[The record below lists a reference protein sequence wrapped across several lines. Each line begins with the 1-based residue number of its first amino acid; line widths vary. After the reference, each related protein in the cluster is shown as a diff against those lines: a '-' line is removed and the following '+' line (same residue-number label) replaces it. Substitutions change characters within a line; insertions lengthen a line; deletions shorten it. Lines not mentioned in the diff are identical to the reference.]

1 MKIFNV
7 QLLKLKIMKLKS
19 IYLKSVLVSLFLV
32 SLTKIQAQTTR
43 LRNDFCDLEIAAVNT
58 NIYANTVSGATMYRF
73 RINNLT
79 TGVTT
84 IYDRSQRFF
93 NLVTAGAFP
102 EENQTYEID
111 VAVDKGLGFGS
122 YGITCL
128 LYTPITAIPVTQ
140 LRSEFCGNQISALG
154 TNIYVNG
161 ILGAVMYRYRIKN
174 ITTGITTI
182 YNRSQRWF
190 NLITAG
196 ASPQVAQEYLI
207 DVAVDRGNGFGVYG
221 PACSLFTPHLPTT
234 QLYGTECGTTKNMLF
249 YEFINAVP
257 NSQSE
262 AYQFRIREGSFTAVS
277 NPVLVTQIR
286 FHDFIGVNY
295 GKTYLV
301 DVRMLKNGLWGPYG
315 ESCSVSTVQIPYTQ
329 VQTDIYGGAN
339 NCGWQMP
346 SIASSIYA
354 YNIPFVS
361 SYKFRI
367 TKGAY
372 VDSLTTISRRFKLT
386 DFPNFNSNM
395 EYSTAYNVEV
405 ALNLNGIFTNYGVI
419 CQVFTPSPSTQL
431 RSDFCGE
438 NLTALGQNIYA
449 DVVSGS
455 TQYRFEIDNGSTITT
470 FTTNNRYFNLIAAG
484 IATFNTTYSVRVAI
498 GVNGFFYPYGS
509 ACTVITPN
517 AIIQNNTIEEL
528 PSSELSI
535 FEDVNQITENLTEIN
550 KFQNISNTIFNVL
563 SIPNPSSN
571 NFRIEIKEANLNKEI
586 HFNITNAMG
595 IKIYESQ
602 TTIEK
607 LNSEYFGE
615 NFDPGIYFVYINYEE
630 IDKTLKIIKK

>member
-1 MKIFNV
+1 M
-7 QLLKLKIMKLKS
+7 KS
-19 IYLKSVLVSLFLV
+19 IFFKSLLLIIFLTNV
-32 SLTKIQAQTTR
+32 INTKAQTTR
-43 LRNDFCDLEIAAVNT
+43 LRNDFCGLEIASVNT
-58 NIYANTVSGATMYRF
+58 NIYANTVTGAIMYRY

-79 TGVTT
+79 TGATT
-84 IYDRSQRFF
+84 IYDRSQRWF

-128 LYTPITAIPVTQ
+128 LYTPITATPVTQ
-140 LRSEFCGNQISALG
+140 LRSEFCGNQISTLG
-154 TNIYVNG
+154 VNIYVNG

-234 QLYGTECGTTKNMLF
+234 QLYGSECGTTKNMLF

-286 FHDFIGVNY
+286 FYDFIGVNY

-315 ESCSVSTVQIPYTQ
+315 ESCSISTVQIPYTQ

-405 ALNLNGIFTNYGVI
+405 ALNLNGTFTNYGVM
-419 CQVFTPSPSTQL
+419 CQVFTPSSSTQL
-431 RSDFCGE
+431 RSDFCGA

-449 DVVSGS
+449 DVVSGT
-455 TQYRFEIDNGSTITT
+455 TQYRFEINNGSSITT

-484 IATFNTTYSVRVAI
+484 VATFNTTYSIRVAI
-498 GVNGFFYPYGS
+498 GVNNFFYPYGI
-509 ACTVITPN
+509 ACNVQTPSG
-517 AIIQNNTIEEL
+517 IMQEEIVDGFPL
-528 PSSELSI
+528 DENSK
-535 FEDVNQITENLTEIN
+535 FENDLVVNQ
-550 KFQNISNTIFNVL
+550 NIIPNESKL
-563 SIPNPSSN
+563 SVVTIPNPFSDNFKIELKNVKPN
-571 NFRIEIKEANLNKEI
+571 NSIYFKVMDVR
-586 HFNITNAMG
+586 G
-595 IKIYESQ
+595 INVYEFQ
-602 TTIEK
+602 TTTEN
-607 LNSEYFGE
+607 LNSEYFGD
-615 NFDPGIYFVYINYEE
+615 NFALGIYFVTTYYEE
-630 IDKTLKIIKK
+630 NMTTIKIIKK

>member
-1 MKIFNV
+1 
-7 QLLKLKIMKLKS
+7 MKLKS
-19 IYLKSVLVSLFLV
+19 IYLKAVLIILFLV

-43 LRNDFCDLEIAAVNT
+43 LRNDFCNLEIAAINT
-58 NIYANTVSGATMYRF
+58 NIYANSVTGAIMYRF
-73 RINNLT
+73 RIKNLT

-84 IYDRSQRFF
+84 IYDRNQRFF

-102 EENQTYEID
+102 EVNQTFEID
-111 VAVDKGLGFGS
+111 VAVNKGLGFES

-128 LYTPITAIPVTQ
+128 IYTPVTVIPVTQ

-154 TNIYVNG
+154 TNIYADG
-161 ILGAVMYRYRIKN
+161 IVGAVMYRYRIIN

-196 ASPQVAQEYLI
+196 ASPQIAQEYLI
-207 DVAVDRGNGFGVYG
+207 DVAVDRGNGFGAYG
-221 PACSLFTPHLPTT
+221 PACSLFTPHIPAT
-234 QLYGTECGTTKNMLF
+234 QLIGSECGTTKNMLF

-277 NPVLVTQIR
+277 NPVLVPQIR

-315 ESCSVSTVQIPYTQ
+315 QSCSISTVQVPYTQ
-329 VQTDIYGGAN
+329 VQTNIYGGAN

-346 SIASSIYA
+346 SIASNIYA
-354 YNIPFVS
+354 HNISFIS
-361 SYKFRI
+361 SYKFRV

-372 VDSLTTISRRFKLT
+372 VDSFTTVSRRFKLT
-386 DFPNFNSNM
+386 DLPNFNSNM
-395 EYSTAYNVEV
+395 EFNTAYNVEV
-405 ALNLNGIFTNYGVI
+405 ALNLNGTFTNYGVM
-419 CQVFTPSPSTQL
+419 CQVFTPPATTQL
-431 RSDFCGE
+431 RSDFCGA
-438 NLTALGQNIYA
+438 NLTALGQNIFA
-449 DVVSGS
+449 DAFTGA
-455 TQYRFEIDNGSTITT
+455 THYRFEINNGSSTT
-470 FTTNNRYFNLIAAG
+470 EFTTTNRFFNLISAGVAAL
-484 IATFNTTYSVRVAI
+484 NTTYTVRVAI
-498 GVNGFFYPYGS
+498 GVNGNFYSYGS
-509 ACTVITPN
+509 ACTVRTPN

-528 PSSELSI
+528 PHSELSI
-535 FEDVNQITENLTEIN
+535 IDDESQMTENLTEIN
-550 KFQNISNTIFNVL
+550 EVQNISNSTFNVL
-563 SIPNPSSN
+563 AIPNPSSN
-571 NFRIEIKEANLNKEI
+571 NFRIEIKEAKQNKEI
-586 HFNITNAMG
+586 HFIVANAMG

-615 NFDPGIYFVYINYEE
+615 NFASGIYFVSINYEG
-630 IDKTLKIIKK
+630 IDKTLRIIKK